1 MLNNEENNN
10 LYPLQAKRSSEIPSF
25 DSENINSIE
34 EKNRLTL
41 FLHKSDSSNSAYNE
55 SLYLN
60 KYASNFSPSLQKE
73 STTKKEEIIQNCIV
87 KKAYFVTQKKND
99 IILFTS
105 CRKRNRNNKEK
116 KEEIRIKKK
125 CDASRQDN
133 DRTKFIRKTLNIYWY
148 NLIGSAINQSNKEHI
163 KKFAEPFICEISK
176 IENKEY
182 LDMTLKDF
190 YMKKELYQLC
200 EPKIIKTHF
209 EYNIKIIEAFK
220 DNPVIN
226 NLLSKTFKD
235 LIEEYK
241 NSDKYKEYS
250 ETLIGYKGKK
260 YQFFVDNF
268 IVNSKPKK

>member
-1 MLNNEENNN
+1 MFNNEENNN
-10 LYPLQAKRSSEIPSF
+10 SFPLKTKRSNEIPSF
-25 DSENINSIE
+25 ESQNINSIE
-34 EKNRLTL
+34 ENNRLAL
-41 FLHKSDSSNSAYNE
+41 FFQKSDSSNSNVNDD
-55 SLYLN
+55 LYLN
-60 KYASNFSPSLQKE
+60 KYALNFDPSLHKE
-73 STTKKEEIIQNCIV
+73 STTKKEENIQNCIE
-87 KKAYFVTQKKND
+87 KKTKFVIHKK
-99 IILFTS
+99 IRFTS
-105 CRKRNRNNKEK
+105 IKKRSRAKKEK
-116 KEEIRIKKK
+116 KEEIKIKKK

-148 NLIGSAINQSNKEHI
+148 NQIVSAINQSNKEHI
-163 KKFAEPFICEISK
+163 KKFAEPFICQISR

-190 YMKKELYQLC
+190 YTKKELYQFC

-235 LIEEYK
+235 IIEEYK
-241 NSDKYKEYS
+241 NSDKYKKYIES
-250 ETLIGYKGKK
+250 LIGYKGKK
-260 YQFFVDNF
+260 FQYFVDHF

>member
-10 LYPLQAKRSSEIPSF
+10 PFPIQTKRSDEIPSF
-25 DSENINSIE
+25 ESQNIYSIE

-41 FLHKSDSSNSAYNE
+41 FLHKSDSSNSAVNDN
-55 SLYLN
+55 LYLN
-60 KYASNFSPSLQKE
+60 KYASNFNPSLHKE
-73 STTKKEEIIQNCIV
+73 STTKKEENIQNCIE
-87 KKAYFVTQKKND
+87 KKTKFVIHKKNE
-99 IILFTS
+99 IIRFTS
-105 CRKRNRNNKEK
+105 SRKRNRAKKEK
-116 KEEIRIKKK
+116 NEEIRIKKK

-148 NLIGSAINQSNKEHI
+148 DQIGNAINQSNKEHI

-200 EPKIIKTHF
+200 QPKIIKTHF

-235 LIEEYK
+235 IIEEYK
-241 NSDKYKEYS
+241 NSDEYKKYIES
-250 ETLIGYKGKK
+250 LIGYKGKK
-260 YQFFVDNF
+260 FQYFVDHF

>member
-1 MLNNEENNN
+1 MFNNEENNN
-10 LYPLQAKRSSEIPSF
+10 SFPLKTKRSNEIPSF
-25 DSENINSIE
+25 ESQNINSIE
-34 EKNRLTL
+34 ENNNLAL
-41 FLHKSDSSNSAYNE
+41 FCQKSDSSNSAVNDN
-55 SLYLN
+55 LYLN
-60 KYASNFSPSLQKE
+60 KYALNFDPSLHKE
-73 STTKKEEIIQNCIV
+73 STTKKEENIQNCIE
-87 KKAYFVTQKKND
+87 KKTKFVTHKK
-99 IILFTS
+99 IRFTS
-105 CRKRNRNNKEK
+105 IKKRSRAKKEK
-116 KEEIRIKKK
+116 KEEIKIKKK

-148 NLIGSAINQSNKEHI
+148 NQIVNAVDQSGKGRV
-163 KKFAEPFICEISK
+163 KKFAERFICRISR

-190 YMKKELYQLC
+190 YTKKELYQLC

-209 EYNIKIIEAFK
+209 EYNIKIIEAYK

-241 NSDKYKEYS
+241 SSDKYKEYS

-260 YQFFVDNF
+260 FQYFADNF

>member
-1 MLNNEENNN
+1 MFNNEENIISYQFQSKKSNE
-10 LYPLQAKRSSEIPSF
+10 LSSLE
-25 DSENINSIE
+25 SENIYNIDD
-34 EKNRLTL
+34 KNRLTL
-41 FLHKSDSSNSAYNE
+41 LIHPSDSSNSAANE
-55 SLYLN
+55 NIYLN
-60 KYASNFSPSLQKE
+60 KYAPNFNNPLNKE
-73 STTKKEEIIQNCIV
+73 TTTKKDESIHNFIE
-87 KKAYFVTQKKND
+87 KKITFTTYRKND
-99 IILFTS
+99 KILFTL
-105 CRKRNRNNKEK
+105 CKKRSKVK
-116 KEEIRIKKK
+116 KEEKEKNLCKKK

-148 NLIGSAINQSNKEHI
+148 NQIGSAINQSNKEHI

-182 LDMTLKDF
+182 LDMSLKDF

-220 DNPVIN
+220 DNQVIN
-226 NLLSKTFKD
+226 NLLSKKFKD

-260 YQFFVDNF
+260 FQYFADNF
-268 IVNSKPKK
+268 IINSKPKK